1 VDNDTLDS
9 MDDFERTLI
18 AALQWLCGLAPA
30 AVEDGVGRGNAG
42 RRRRILAAHDPDED
56 VDGGFRVAPGQRTNL
71 CEGFCH
77 LRFAAF
83 RLDILARRGIDV
95 IPGEIVYDRTE
106 RDGRKIRLLVIVPGA
121 REKLD
126 DVGTHEDS
134 SHIAIAI
141 RPISASDIRYAVIGF
156 SLE

>member
-1 VDNDTLDS
+1 MDNDTLNS
-9 MDDFERTLI
+9 MNYERTVI

-30 AVEDGVGRGNAG
+30 AVENGVGCRNPRGG
-42 RRRRILAAHDPDED
+42 RGILASHDADQD
-56 VDGGFRVAPGQRTNL
+56 IDGGFRVASGQRTNL

-77 LRFAAF
+77 LRFTAF
-83 RLDILARRGIDV
+83 RLDILARCRIGRIF
-95 IPGEIVYDRTE
+95 GEIVHGGTK
-106 RDGRKIRLLVIVPGA
+106 RDGRKIRLLVIGPRA
-121 REKLD
+121 RDELD